1 MITLGSDPEG
11 FAIGITM
18 SNMKQ
23 FLDEVDYLVND
34 ERMPVS
40 AVATELG
47 VTEEMVC
54 DAICIMR
61 DAHMETIH

>member
-1 MITLGSDPEG
+1 MITLGRDPEG

-18 SNMKQ
+18 SQMKQ

-40 AVATELG
+40 QVATELG
-47 VTEEMVC
+47 VTEEMVA
-54 DAICIMR
+54 DAICIIR
-61 DAHMETIH
+61 DAYMETIH

>member
-1 MITLGSDPEG
+1 MTTLGRDPEG
-11 FAIGITM
+11 FATEETM

-40 AVATELG
+40 AVAMELG
-47 VTEEMVC
+47 VSEEMVC
-54 DAICIMR
+54 DAICIIR
-61 DAHMETIH
+61 DAFMETIH